1 MANLGNCML
10 FYLKY
15 AAEMERLY
23 EAEKPKDEGLPEPNR
38 ILEKIK
44 LVGDTASR
52 EVAEFLEFC
61 ALGIEAHFHAISD
74 VKRVRNNL
82 EKTWGLDF
90 WVGPKDATDR
100 RIEIGVNIIPNLV
113 AVIPWIWCRGGR
125 RAEDEM
131 VRIMGGRI
139 KHCKLPGWE
148 SGTVVLDEIKIPL
161 PARLEDSIERE
172 SLIAQVQHAFAA
184 FTEQD
189 IAAIDGIA
197 SNRGE
202 A

>member
-1 MANLGNCML
+1 ML

-23 EAEKPKDEGLPEPNR
+23 EAEKPKVDGLPNPDQV
-38 ILEKIK
+38 LKQIK
-44 LVGDTASR
+44 LVGDTANR

-82 EKTWGLDF
+82 EKTWQLDF

-100 RIEIGVNIIPNLV
+100 RIEIGVNIDLNLV
-113 AVIPWIWCRGGR
+113 ALIPWIWCRGGR
-125 RAEDEM
+125 RAEAEM

-139 KHCKLPGWE
+139 KHCKSLGWE
-148 SGTVVLDEIKIPL
+148 SGTVGLDEIKIPL
-161 PARLEDSIERE
+161 PARLEDSVECDP
-172 SLIAQVQHAFAA
+172 LVAQVRHAFAA

-189 IAAIDGIA
+189 IAAINGIA